1 MSVVKKGGRW
11 ADLGPRTVS
20 AAVLLAVGGS
30 SIYLGGIA
38 FSIFVALATGAV
50 FWEILRMFRKEQ
62 DLVPL
67 AAGGLAALAVL
78 VASFLPLMLVPLVLA
93 APLAYGIWVLRRDQR
108 LFAAYGAWVLLGG
121 FGLVWLRGE
130 YLAAWTWW
138 VIFAVVATDVAGY
151 FVGKYV
157 GGRKFWPAV
166 SPNKTWSG
174 TSGGWAAAAVVGLLF
189 ALFAQMPF
197 AVVWI
202 SVLVS
207 MFSQA
212 GDMAESALKRRK
224 GVKDSSQLIPGHG
237 GVFDRFDGMLGAGAL
252 AFLVAF
258 LVAITWG

>member
-1 MSVVKKGGRW
+1 MSAVKKGGRW
-11 ADLGPRTVS
+11 ADLGPRTLS
-20 AAVLLAVGGS
+20 AVVLLAIGGS
-30 SIYLGGIA
+30 SIYLGGVA
-38 FSIFVALATGAV
+38 FAAFVSVATGAV
-50 FWEILRMFRKEQ
+50 FWEILRMFHKPQ

-67 AAGGLAALAVL
+67 VAGGLAAVAVFAAAL
-78 VASFLPLMLVPLVLA
+78 LPLWLAPVILA
-93 APLAYGIWVLRRDQR
+93 APLAFGYSVLGEDKR
-108 LFAAYGAWVLLGG
+108 LFAAYAAWVLLGG

-130 YLAAWTWW
+130 YWVGWTWW

-174 TSGGWAAAAVVGLLF
+174 TSGGWVAAACVGLLF
-189 ALFAQMPF
+189 VLFFGMP
-197 AVVWI
+197 AGIILI
-202 SVLVS
+202 SAFVS

-212 GDMAESALKRRK
+212 GDMAESALKRRM

-252 AFLVAF
+252 AFLI
-258 LVAITWG
+258 AITWG